1 MRPALHVKTK
11 ILPGNK
17 IEIADPDFPVGND
30 VEVFI
35 ILPESQPTTQQSA
48 IDLLDKMP
56 GHRLFK
62 TSEEADLYLQEER
75 DSWER

>member
-17 IEIADPDFPVGND
+17 IEIAAPDFPVGDD

-35 ILPESQPTTQQSA
+35 ILPESQPVGQQSA

-62 TSEEADLYLQEER
+62 TSEEADRYLQEER